1 MKVLW
6 QSAMWWESITFGLK
20 IGCQGLKSAKTAQN
34 RQTVKFV
41 DVDVIK
47 CQTTTTKKVLVVFNS
62 QVTRRSA
69 TLPRRIAVNCTHAT
83 LYNSPHQHRAR
94 LSCLLGGRLGSL
106 VLLDAWQRLGGG
118 LAAAWRRLGGGLVG
132 GLAGGLAAWW
142 QWQRQWQRQQILDPQ
157 ARIIPETQF
166 DSQEL

>member
-1 MKVLW
+1 
-6 QSAMWWESITFGLK
+6 
-20 IGCQGLKSAKTAQN
+20 
-34 RQTVKFV
+34 
-41 DVDVIK
+41 
-47 CQTTTTKKVLVVFNS
+47 
-62 QVTRRSA
+62 
-69 TLPRRIAVNCTHAT
+69 
-83 LYNSPHQHRAR
+83 
-94 LSCLLGGRLGSL
+94 
-106 VLLDAWQRLGGG
+106 